1 MPSRIKLPLSI
12 LVAIVAVVVH
22 VLQRRAGQELD
33 GWLALGLGALMIAAM
48 WIFPEARGRR

>member
-22 VLQRRAGQELD
+22 VFQHRAGQELD
-33 GWLALGLGALMIAAM
+33 SWLALGLGLLMIAAM
-48 WIFPEARGRR
+48 WIFPEAKGRR